1 MEEPTQPTTKTC
13 KHCGNEF
20 EKLKHY
26 RYGNYCSGSCSVKA
40 ARIKRKSLGNIQPE
54 TFTQSAINL
63 KPETQNPATKFIDT
77 PLPKLPAPTLPANAD
92 STSAQFMLQWLAKDR
107 DRYETA
113 YNSERE
119 LRKKLR
125 DEKDKL
131 EKEFEKYK
139 YEQQLEKIS
148 NSKPSG
154 LQGIS
159 ENPLILKLAE
169 HAGPALGKILERLA
183 EPGAPQLAGAENNAA
198 LSFAQWL
205 ATKQPETQQYLIKM
219 LSALAQLP
227 DEATLMQRISQI
239 ESIVLSDYMRATG

>member
-13 KHCGNEF
+13 KQCSTDF
-20 EKLKHY
+20 TP
-26 RYGNYCSGSCSVKA
+26 RYSMMLHRVDTKFCCDDHRTQWNA
-40 ARIKRKSLGNIQPE
+40 THRKPRLGNIQVDR
-54 TFTQSAINL
+54 
-63 KPETQNPATKFIDT
+63 PATSSQPASIEPPMPKAIT
-77 PLPKLPAPTLPANAD
+77 PVIPAGLSD
-92 STSAQFMLQWLAKDR
+92 SAQFMVQWLAKDR
-107 DRYETA
+107 DRYETLF
-113 YNSERE
+113 NSERE

-159 ENPLILKLAE
+159 ENPLVLKLAE

-183 EPGAPQLAGAENNAA
+183 DPTPQLAGPENNAA
-198 LSFAQWL
+198 LGFAQWL
-205 ATKQPETQQYLIKM
+205 ATKQPETQQYIMKM

-239 ESIVLSDYMRATG
+239 ESIVLSDYMRAVS